1 MCHVH
6 DCPLSHLHPRHLA
19 PVSLL
24 RGEGGAGVRE
34 GRHLQAGPAPDR
46 RSSRPGSLLCHPL
59 RGRVRED

>member
-6 DCPLSHLHPRHLA
+6 DCPLSPLHPGHLA

-34 GRHLQAGPAPDR
+34 GRHLQDRQAPPW
-46 RSSRPGSLLCHPL
+46 RSEGSRYRDPIF
-59 RGRVRED
+59 